1 MAVIREDRKYTIGP
15 IGVARLSSPVPSSNG
30 SQVIAE
36 AVASAADNMADRFF
50 REGAKKAEQFGIEQG
65 SSASRE
71 TILAIDPATGAP
83 KAYETPKGFGTIAQ
97 DAYQR
102 VILTRFQSSVEE
114 EIRLKAKELAATYD
128 GSVDR
133 YTAAMS
139 EYIGAMAVN
148 ADGQFQTYIQD
159 VGTSYLNATRTAMA
173 IDQINRERTAAANAQ
188 GASIAA
194 GNDALRSLVASSGA
208 ASALSSEPTPVSTI
222 NAAVD
227 VAIDDAAKAELFT
240 PEQVASLGRDKVMAL
255 ALGQVEFLASQVSS
269 STQAN
274 LLNAS
279 IASGDPSLITDPSL
293 QVIMSTLG
301 YEDRK
306 SIEKFSED
314 SVGDIGKF
322 LKIKEDEQT
331 AAYKANGIVA
341 ASRITSDTISSV
353 ATISNNAYNY
363 PIPTVVEVTRDSYAD
378 SMELATEYERT
389 GRTEEANAEKNR
401 ATVYFDAAVSSLQ
414 NRVLIGL
421 NTDQTRAATNAVN
434 KRNASLAP
442 PDRQEAVAAI
452 IDLANIDP
460 KIIDSF
466 SSVAEE
472 HIQNESKLRDDQAQ
486 AAAYVSAERLI
497 RNSSLQLSRLSS
509 ADIDAQVNSVKN
521 SVAGSG
527 LSLEKQEA
535 LFKRLSN
542 AAALANVP
550 KLFAGQMPT
559 VLQMDAMQSYIDSNG
574 IDTGV
579 LAPSQME
586 ILDEIIKHQSQ
597 SLDDSSVRT
606 AINEQILAKG
616 KLYTEIETQK
626 KRGRLFYDIRAGQAN
641 GSLPEVRIAADDL
654 AKENYLNRPE
664 LGGANYGDLISNG
677 SLFTDPNNADALS
690 ALGTLTVMPESVLQ
704 AFRGASTGAIGGDR
718 LGFVLRAWNELR
730 FTTDPVTGND
740 IFSPAVRSAMTAD
753 DIAKLDMMSGTYAM
767 SNFSVEKVQEA
778 INLYDNYKDNP
789 AYKAKVEEK
798 LGAPL
803 EVFVS
808 QLDGIDG
815 AMPQDVAA
823 ITAAALGLAGSSEV
837 TRITT
842 SGIKDKLETQLNLS
856 YPNDGNVMNGSGGL
870 RSAAAPSA
878 VLGGLAPQWNNFVLD
893 YVKRNGF
900 TIDGEKVSVAKMAD
914 LNDIDRMSRPSVVGV
929 GALGV
934 PTLSDK
940 DSKKIFLQPVG
951 STIADGAYYNVM
963 LWRTQAEGGPV
974 ALRQEITISSPDGVR
989 DGPKI
994 YPVMTLN
1001 TKDPDFVRAVALNE
1015 ARVQVEAQ
1023 EADERRR
1030 ATQELIKQ
1038 NQIMYAS
1045 PIGYGTAGGGGYGIF
1060 VADMVKRILNG
1071 DN

>member
-173 IDQINRERTAAANAQ
+173 IDQINRERSAAAKAQ
-188 GASIAA
+188 ESSIAA
-194 GNDALRSLVASSGA
+194 GNDALQRLVASSGVE
-208 ASALSSEPTPVSTI
+208 SALSSEITPASTI

-227 VAIDDAAKAELFT
+227 VAADDLVKSELVT
-240 PEQVASLGRDKVMAL
+240 PDQVAKYSADKRV
-255 ALGQVEFLASQVSS
+255 ALGSGQIEFLARQINSS
-269 STQAN
+269 AEAMRLHAAIS
-274 LLNAS
+274 
-279 IASGDPSLITDPSL
+279 SGDLSLISDGPL
-293 QVIMSTLG
+293 QNIMSTLS
-301 YEDRK
+301 YEDRGK
-306 SIEKFSED
+306 LEKVSYD
-314 SVGDIGKF
+314 F
-322 LKIKEDEQT
+322 LKERADYLKINEDEQ
-331 AAYKANGIVA
+331 ANAYKASGIVA

-363 PIPTVVEVTRDSYAD
+363 PIPAVVEVTRNSYAD

-442 PDRQEAVAAI
+442 PERQEAVAAI

-472 HIQNESKLRDDQAQ
+472 HIQNEGNLLKEQEEL
-486 AAAYVSAERLI
+486 AAFVATDGLIKGVSVSLSQLSPTDLETTVTETESAI
-497 RNSSLQLSRLSS
+497 TNSSMSFE
-509 ADIDAQVNSVKN
+509 KK
-521 SVAGSG
+521 
-527 LSLEKQEA
+527 LSLRKELANSAAIASLSNVFRFQQPPTPAQMNAMQTYISDGVDVGVLTLPQIEA
-535 LFKRLSN
+535 LNRVRKFQAVSENPSAVTTRLEKY
-542 AAALANVP
+542 V
-550 KLFAGQMPT
+550 Q
-559 VLQMDAMQSYIDSNG
+559 
-574 IDTGV
+574 
-579 LAPSQME
+579 
-586 ILDEIIKHQSQ
+586 
-597 SLDDSSVRT
+597 
-606 AINEQILAKG
+606 
-616 KLYTEIETQK
+616 ETTN
-626 KRGRLFYDIRAGQAN
+626 FYDQQRKDAATARLRYNITAGQAN
-641 GSLPEVRIAADDL
+641 GSLPEVRVAADDL
-654 AKENYLNRPE
+654 AKQNYLNRPD

-677 SLFTDPNNADALS
+677 SLFTDPNNADALR

-718 LGFVLRAWNELR
+718 LGFVLRAWSELR
-730 FTTDPVTGND
+730 FTTDPVTRND

-753 DIAKLDMMSGTYAM
+753 DIAKLDMMSGAYTM
-767 SNFSVEKVQEA
+767 SGFSVEKVQEA
-778 INLYDNYKDNP
+778 INLYDNYKNNP
-789 AYKAKVEEK
+789 IYKVKVEER

-823 ITAAALGLAGSSEV
+823 ITAAALGLVGSSEV

-893 YVKRNGF
+893 YVKRSGF
-900 TIDGEKVSVAKMAD
+900 TIDGEKISKVKMAN
-914 LNDIDRMSRPSVVGV
+914 LNDINKMSGPSTISVGTLGGIPAPSDRD
-929 GALGV
+929 
-934 PTLSDK
+934 TK
-940 DSKKIFLQPVG
+940 QIFFQPVG
-951 STIADGAYYNVM
+951 SSTSDGTYYNIM
-963 LWRTQAEGGPV
+963 LWRPQAEGGPV

-989 DGPKI
+989 DGPKV

-1001 TKDPDFVRAVALNE
+1001 TKDPDFARAVALNE
-1015 ARVQVEAQ
+1015 ARLQVEGQ
-1023 EADERRR
+1023 QTADRRR
-1030 ATQELIKQ
+1030 RTLSAIAPLVTG
-1038 NQIMYAS
+1038 
-1045 PIGYGTAGGGGYGIF
+1045 PIGVGASLTLAIKN
-1060 VADMVKRILNG
+1060 ALSSE
-1071 DN
+1071 